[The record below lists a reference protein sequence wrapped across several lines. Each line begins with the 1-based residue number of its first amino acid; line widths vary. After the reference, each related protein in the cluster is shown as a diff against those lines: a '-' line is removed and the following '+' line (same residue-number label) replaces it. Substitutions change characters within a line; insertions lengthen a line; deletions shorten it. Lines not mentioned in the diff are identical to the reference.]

1 MSAYILEIKNIT
13 KLYKVSGKAR
23 YLRAVD
29 DISFAIKQGEIFG
42 LVGESGC
49 GKTTLG
55 HMIGGILPATSGE
68 VFFKGDN
75 IKLETQA
82 IKKGIQMIFQD
93 PYSSLNPRKKIG
105 WILSEP
111 LRVHTKMSKE
121 DMKAKVHEMLAEA
134 GLDESYYDQYPHQLS
149 GGQRQ
154 RIGILC
160 ALMLNPDLIIA
171 DEPVSSLDVSI
182 QASLLNFMRELQQK
196 YKLTYLFISHDLNV
210 VQHISDQIGV
220 MYMGRFVEVGHVDAI
235 YHSPLHP
242 YTKLL
247 LSAIPSVFDD
257 VTEFAEPLEKS
268 GGLGVVRASAGCA
281 FHARCLQCMN
291 ICKQGAPPPLVEVS
305 KGHYVACHLIN
316 LSQ

>member
-220 MYMGRFVEVGHVDAI
+220 MYMGRFVEVGSVDAI
-235 YHSPLHP
+235 YQNPLHP

-247 LSAIPSVFDD
+247 LSAIPNVFDE
-257 VTEFAEPLEKS
+257 VTEVKEPIEKGVGLEIA
-268 GGLGVVRASAGCA
+268 RSAVGCP

-291 ICKQGAPPPLVEVS
+291 ICKQGDPPPLVEVS
-305 KGHYVACHLIN
+305 VGHYVACHLIN